1 MPDDDLIGR
10 TIARYTILEKL
21 GEGGM
26 GVVYRA
32 RDARLDRSVAFKV
45 LRPATVHDADRR
57 RRFIQE
63 ARTASALNHPNI
75 VTIYDIDTADG
86 MSYIAMEHIA
96 GVPLNEL
103 IARGLRLADV
113 LRYGI
118 QIADA
123 LTAAHA
129 AGIIHRDLK
138 PGNVIVTDRGL
149 VKLLD
154 FGLAKLVEGQMASLD
169 TKTLELSPATIEG
182 VIVGT
187 VAYMS
192 PEQAEGLPVDHRSDI
207 FSFGT
212 VLYEMAS
219 GRRPFGGQTTMS
231 TLSAI
236 LSREAPPLSDT
247 TERVQLE
254 LDRIIHRC
262 LRKERER
269 RIQHMDDVKLALEEL
284 LETLKSSVDEG
295 SRGPAMLTSSG
306 VSVQSTPKTADAMAT
321 PGLSWRA
328 LAPWGLLVV
337 VTAASIYW
345 VLTRAVTP
353 RLPPI
358 LTRLTADAGLSAYP
372 ALSQDGA
379 LLAFASD
386 RSGDG
391 SLDIWVQQ
399 TGQTQPLRLT
409 NDPSDDYDPAFSP
422 DGTRIAF
429 RSDRDGGG
437 IYVVPAFGGA
447 ARLIAKGGRRPRF
460 SPDGKW
466 IAFWVGGMGA
476 AFVPGSTSVY
486 VVSTDG
492 GEARRIGPEEFAAIR
507 HPVWMPDG
515 RLLFI
520 GRRDEDVDW
529 WIAPIDP
536 GPAIKT
542 GVMSMLRHRQLRPPS
557 GDYTINPNHV
567 LPDGRGVLFSAT
579 LGDSTNVWQ
588 LELSSRGEV
597 AGRPRQVTF
606 GTSLEAQP
614 AARRGEPLA
623 VAFSSLTVN
632 VDIWSAPIDEAQGR
646 ISGADERLTEAVSFE
661 GYPDISRDG
670 RRLAF
675 VASRPGGWDV
685 RLRDMQAG
693 TEMTLA
699 SGTSPMLQTRIS
711 SDGSHVVYWQRDD
724 ESRAVFLVSSSG
736 DVTQKLCEECGPS
749 TDVSA
754 DGSLVLLDSVGPP
767 EGIRLVNT
775 KSKKQVLLIISK
787 LHPEAFLYNAR
798 FSPDSRWIAFHAAMG
813 SPTARQIFIVPFRGE
828 HVAFAP
834 GGITDADWVPV
845 TDGSQLDRDPYWSP
859 DGNALYFL
867 SERDGFRC
875 VWMQHL
881 ELTTKRPVGA
891 AVSVR
896 HFHSARR
903 SLSTADVRTS
913 AVGVSLTPGRMF
925 FGVAELTGNIWLATE
940 QAGQPRD

>member
-1 MPDDDLIGR
+1 MPDRELIGR

-26 GVVYRA
+26 GIVYRA

-45 LRPATVHDADRR
+45 LRPETVHDADRR

-86 MSYIAMEHIA
+86 LSYIAMEHIA
-96 GVPLNEL
+96 GIPLNEL

-113 LRYGI
+113 LKYGI
-118 QIADA
+118 QISDA
-123 LTAAHA
+123 LAAAHA

-138 PGNVIVTDRGL
+138 PGNVLVTDRGL

-154 FGLAKLVEGQMASLD
+154 FGLAKLVEGETASLD
-169 TKTLELSPATIEG
+169 TKTLELAPATIEG

-192 PEQAEGLPVDHRSDI
+192 PEQAEGLPIDHRSDI

-219 GRRPFGGQTTMS
+219 GRRPFGGQTTIS

-236 LSREAPPLSDT
+236 LSLEVPPISDT
-247 TERVQLE
+247 TERLQLE
-254 LDRIIHRC
+254 LDRIVHRC

-284 LETLKSSVDEG
+284 LEGLKSSGDEG
-295 SRGPAMLTSSG
+295 NRGPATGMPSG
-306 VSVQSTPKTADAMAT
+306 VSVQSAPKTADGIAT
-321 PGLSWRA
+321 PRLSWRA
-328 LAPWGLLVV
+328 LAPWAILVV
-337 VTAASIYW
+337 VAAASIFW
-345 VLTRAVTP
+345 VLTRDVSP
-353 RLPPI
+353 HLPPV
-358 LTRLTADAGLSAYP
+358 LSRLTADAGLSAYP

-399 TGQTQPLRLT
+399 TGQGQPLRLT
-409 NDPSDDYDPAFSP
+409 TDPSDDYDPAFSP

-437 IYVVPAFGGA
+437 IYVVPALGGA

-460 SPDGKW
+460 SPDGKS
-466 IAFWVGGMGA
+466 IAFWVGGMGN
-476 AFVPGSTSVY
+476 AFVSGSTSVY
-486 VVSTDG
+486 VVSANG
-492 GEARRIGPEEFAAIR
+492 GEAQRIRPEFAALR

-515 RLLFI
+515 RLLFV
-520 GRRDEDVDW
+520 GRRDADVDW

-542 GVMSMLRHRQLRPPS
+542 GVLPMLHDRQLRPPS
-557 GDYTINPNHV
+557 GDYTINPNQV

-588 LELSSRGEV
+588 LELSSRGTV
-597 AGRPRQVTF
+597 AGRPRQLTF
-606 GTSLEAQP
+606 GTSLEGQP
-614 AARRGEPLA
+614 AAGQRAPLA

-646 ISGADERLTEAVSFE
+646 ITGPDERLTEAVSFE
-661 GYPDISRDG
+661 GYSDISRDG

-693 TEMTLA
+693 TETTLA
-699 SGTSPMLQTRIS
+699 SGTSPLLQTRIS
-711 SDGSHVVYWQRDD
+711 HDGSQVVYWQRDD
-724 ESRAVFLVSSSG
+724 STRGVYVVSSSG
-736 DVTQKLCEECGPS
+736 GGVPQKLCDECGPS
-749 TDVSA
+749 TDVSPE
-754 DGSLVLLDSVGPP
+754 GSLVLLDSVGPP
-767 EGIRLVNT
+767 EAILLANT
-775 KSKKQVLLIISK
+775 MSKKQIPLIVSK

-813 SPTARQIFIVPFRGE
+813 SPTARQIFVVPFRGE
-828 HVAFAP
+828 HAAFAP
-834 GGITDADWVPV
+834 GGITEADWVPV
-845 TDGSQLDRDPYWSP
+845 TDGSQWDRDPYWSS
-859 DGNALYFL
+859 DGSALYFL

-881 ELTTKRPVGA
+881 DPATKRPIGA
-891 AVSVR
+891 PVPVR

-903 SLSTADVRTS
+903 SLSTADVRS
-913 AVGVSLTPGRMF
+913 QAVDVSLAPGRMF
-925 FGVAELTGNIWLATE
+925 FGLAELTGNIWLATE
-940 QAGQPRD
+940 QTSSPRD